1 MPLLILP
8 INYKLFSY
16 FIAIPF
22 FRWHF
27 CFTQQGISRCRI
39 FCHSAISTSIIPSIG
54 SMCGPRFL
62 SKFSGSFRHKSLIK
76 MIKYSLFEWIKSFFK
91 FSTICLSNLF
101 GYFCKV
107 AYPKIWWSH
116 WHRQVQREIRDKIE
130 EYKKSGT
137 EKKGKRGENTVE
149 WAWLDDELLE
159 EREKRLTSLHWP
171 STITSFSQG
180 F

>member
-1 MPLLILP
+1 MITLVIAMIIYRGWRKNLTVPLSVYLIGFNSDLTMPLLILP

-22 FRWHF
+22 FRWDF
-27 CFTQQGISRCRI
+27 CFTQGISRCRI

-107 AYPKIWWSH
+107 AYPKIW
-116 WHRQVQREIRDKIE
+116 
-130 EYKKSGT
+130 
-137 EKKGKRGENTVE
+137 
-149 WAWLDDELLE
+149 
-159 EREKRLTSLHWP
+159 
-171 STITSFSQG
+171 
-180 F
+180 

>member
-22 FRWHF
+22 FRWDF
-27 CFTQQGISRCRI
+27 CFTQGISRCRI

-91 FSTICLSNLF
+91 FSTICLSDQTYLGISARWHILRFDRVTDTDRFRGRSETRLRNTK
-101 GYFCKV
+101 KV
-107 AYPKIWWSH
+107 VPKKRW
-116 WHRQVQREIRDKIE
+116 
-130 EYKKSGT
+130 
-137 EKKGKRGENTVE
+137 KGGNIQWNEPGWKMNC
-149 WAWLDDELLE
+149 
-159 EREKRLTSLHWP
+159 
-171 STITSFSQG
+171 
-180 F
+180 